1 MKTLNT
7 IQKLSSIGKV
17 ISKIVFIVCIVS
29 FCLCILALIGLALN
43 FDGLIKI
50 RGVTIHG
57 LISEEIGVEKTSLA
71 IAVVGVMII
80 IVGEAVVSRFAV
92 GYFSKELEEGTP
104 FSRLASDEL
113 MKLGILT
120 IAVPIA
126 GSIVAA
132 IVMGII
138 CGIMDI
144 EEASELVKYEG
155 GGNISLGL
163 MFIIGSLLCRYGAE
177 LNENKDTNRS

>member
-1 MKTLNT
+1 MKTLEV
-7 IQKLSSIGKV
+7 IQKLSSIGK
-17 ISKIVFIVCIVS
+17 ILSKIVFIACIVS
-29 FCLCILALIGLALN
+29 FCLCLLALIGLALN

-57 LISEEIGVEKTSLA
+57 LITEEIGVEKTSLA

-144 EEASELVKYEG
+144 EEASELVKCDG
-155 GGNISLGL
+155 DGNITLGV

-177 LNENKDTNRS
+177 LNENKDANRT